1 MFRSKITKS
10 SFWYQ
15 GLHYSRLM
23 AFLPC
28 AGKFKSILPVV
39 IFISGFIYQNSLCF
53 LFNKTWFMQINM
65 ACGFIDSAHTFVG

>member
-1 MFRSKITKS
+1 
-10 SFWYQ
+10 
-15 GLHYSRLM
+15 M